1 MEVDLVNGGAVDGGL
16 RFAQGEEG
24 GVGRVLHDQGQAAA
38 GDEFFDVGQM
48 PVGLVVVAVIV
59 GMGMCMTVV
68 VIVVMRMAVT
78 MAVIV
83 RMGMAVAVIMI
94 MIVIVMMMA
103 WAQHMLMLSFMAVD
117 RRKFWRGGLSM
128 IIVMMAMIMIVCV
141 ALVHKKLGGVD
152 AVLEDL
158 LGRDGVAFDTEG
170 FQAFFDGVKVGA
182 RIDEGTHGHV
192 AADTAEAVKV
202 AGFHENFPGGRA
214 SWVIG

>member
-1 MEVDLVNGGAVDGGL
+1 
-16 RFAQGEEG
+16 
-24 GVGRVLHDQGQAAA
+24 
-38 GDEFFDVGQM
+38 
-48 PVGLVVVAVIV
+48 VVAVIV
-59 GMGMCMTVV
+59 GVGMPM
-68 VIVVMRMAVT
+68 IVVMRMTV
-78 MAVIV
+78 AVIV
-83 RMGMAVAVIMI
+83 RMGMAVAVI

-103 WAQHMLMLSFMAVD
+103 WAQHMLMVSFMAVD

-141 ALVHKKLGGVD
+141 AFVHKKLGGVD

-158 LGRDGVAFDTEG
+158 LGSDGVAFDTEG

>member
-1 MEVDLVNGGAVDGGL
+1 
-16 RFAQGEEG
+16 
-24 GVGRVLHDQGQAAA
+24 
-38 GDEFFDVGQM
+38 M
-48 PVGLVVVAVIV
+48 PVGLVVMAVIV
-59 GMGMCMTVV
+59 GMGMCMTVA

-78 MAVIV
+78 MAVIA

-94 MIVIVMMMA
+94 MIVMMMA

-141 ALVHKKLGGVD
+141 AFVHKKLGGVD

-158 LGRDGVAFDTEG
+158 LGGDGVAFDAEG
-170 FQAFFDGVKVGA
+170 FEAVFDGVKVGA

-202 AGFHENFPGGRA
+202 AGFHENFPGGVA